1 MVSSDER
8 FLNKVKEQK
17 ESLELPQDTIEK
29 LVCRQLFHLENGE
42 TTNLIRNFFNLKYYN
57 NEELKILHTIGV
69 NYWKNYNKPPT
80 DTTIEAV
87 LKNEKFADKSE
98 KLLKLKKQIDELK
111 DFDQKYVQD
120 TILNYIKGR
129 SVYFTI
135 LDNIDY
141 ITSTNDVSKIMP
153 MLEDTMKI
161 SVSDD
166 IGVEYFENLGNH
178 ITEMTTKEVRIPFLW
193 KTWDMYTYGGIP
205 ENDGCLFVIM
215 AQPGLGKSQM
225 MMNIGYNWLMQDKNV
240 LMVSLEMSQKM
251 YSARMDALFADIG
264 VNEIKDNTDKLAKRV
279 KLMKSTHSNARL
291 YIKQYSP
298 NEFNSNKLKNLLE
311 KLEKTKGFKPDLII
325 VDYLNIMGTN
335 GPSYGM
341 KLYERIGMITKE
353 LRSVSVETK
362 IPILTATQ
370 ANRGNGGYAADESI
384 SMDNTSQS
392 SAINMDAD
400 CLFALFQG
408 NGDRQSGILHVKIL
422 KNRLGGFVDRTF
434 IMMVDYNTLKIT
446 ENEQGIEND
455 LSDTLGEDFGEPAEA
470 GNNNE
475 EIENIFNQLK

>member
-1 MVSSDER
+1 MVSREEKYINDI
-8 FLNKVKEQK
+8 KEQK
-17 ESLELPQDTIEK
+17 QSLELPQETIEK
-29 LVCRQLFHLENGE
+29 LVCRQLFHLDNTE
-42 TTNLIRNFFNLKYYN
+42 TLNLIRNFFNLKYYN
-57 NEELKILHTIGV
+57 NEDLKILHTIGV
-69 NYWKNYNKPPT
+69 NYWKIYNKPPT
-80 DTTIEAV
+80 TATIQTV
-87 LKNEKFADKSE
+87 LKNDKYKEKSE
-98 KLLKLKKQIDELK
+98 KLLNLKKQIDNLT
-111 DFDQKYVQD
+111 DFDPKYVQD
-120 TILNYIKGR
+120 TILNFIKGR
-129 SVYFTI
+129 SVYYTI

-141 ITSTNDVSKIMP
+141 ITSTNDVSRIMP
-153 MLEDTMKI
+153 RLEDTMKI
-161 SVSDD
+161 SISDD
-166 IGVEYFENLGNH
+166 IGIEYFENLNNH
-178 ITEMTTKEVRIPFLW
+178 INEMTTKEVRIPFLW

-240 LMVSLEMSQKM
+240 LMVSLEMSEKM
-251 YSARMDALFADIG
+251 YSARMDALFADIC

-298 NEFNSNKLKNLLE
+298 NEFNSNKLKNLLD
-311 KLEKTKGFKPDLII
+311 KLQKTKNFKPDLIV

-341 KLYERIGMITKE
+341 KSYDRIGMITKE
-353 LRSVSVETK
+353 LRAVSVETK
-362 IPILTATQ
+362 IPILSATQ
-370 ANRGNGGYAADESI
+370 ANRGNGGYSTDDSI

-400 CLFALFQG
+400 CLFALYQG
-408 NGDRQSGILHVKIL
+408 KGDRQSGILHVKIL
-422 KNRLGGFVDRTF
+422 KNRLGGFVDRNF

-455 LSDTLGEDFGEPAEA
+455 LSDTIGDSFEQSVNGE
-470 GNNNE
+470 NNNKEVE
-475 EIENIFNQLK
+475 EIFNNI

>member
-1 MVSSDER
+1 M
-8 FLNKVKEQK
+8 
-17 ESLELPQDTIEK
+17 
-29 LVCRQLFHLENGE
+29 
-42 TTNLIRNFFNLKYYN
+42 
-57 NEELKILHTIGV
+57 
-69 NYWKNYNKPPT
+69 
-80 DTTIEAV
+80 A
-87 LKNEKFADKSE
+87 
-98 KLLKLKKQIDELK
+98 
-111 DFDQKYVQD
+111 
-120 TILNYIKGR
+120 
-129 SVYFTI
+129 
-135 LDNIDY
+135 
-141 ITSTNDVSKIMP
+141 TNDVSKIMP
-153 MLEDTMKI
+153 QLEDTMKI

-166 IGVEYFENLGNH
+166 VGIEYFENLNNH
-178 ITEMTTKEVRIPFLW
+178 IVEMTTKEVRIPFLW

-205 ENDGCLFVIM
+205 ENDACLFVIM

-279 KLMKSTHSNARL
+279 GAIKLAHPHSRL
-291 YIKQYSP
+291 QIKQYSP
-298 NEFNSNKLKNLLE
+298 NEFNANKLKNLLE

-353 LRSVSVETK
+353 LRAVSVETK

-370 ANRGNGGYAADESI
+370 ANRGNGGYAADDSI
-384 SMDNTSQS
+384 SMDNTSES

-408 NGDRQSGILHVKIL
+408 KGDRQSGILHIKIL

-434 IMMVDYNTLKIT
+434 IMTVDYTTLKIT
-446 ENEQGIEND
+446 QNDGQIEND
-455 LSDTLGEDFGEPAEA
+455 LSEELGEDLE
-470 GNNNE
+470 NMTVSNSSK
-475 EIENIFNQLK
+475 EIDDVLEGL

>member
-1 MVSSDER
+1 M
-8 FLNKVKEQK
+8 
-17 ESLELPQDTIEK
+17 
-29 LVCRQLFHLENGE
+29 
-42 TTNLIRNFFNLKYYN
+42 
-57 NEELKILHTIGV
+57 
-69 NYWKNYNKPPT
+69 
-80 DTTIEAV
+80 A
-87 LKNEKFADKSE
+87 
-98 KLLKLKKQIDELK
+98 
-111 DFDQKYVQD
+111 
-120 TILNYIKGR
+120 
-129 SVYFTI
+129 
-135 LDNIDY
+135 
-141 ITSTNDVSKIMP
+141 TNDVSRIMP
-153 MLEDTMKI
+153 QLEDTMKI

-166 IGVEYFENLGNH
+166 VGIEYFENLNNH
-178 ITEMTTKEVRIPFLW
+178 IVEMTTKEVRIPFLW

-205 ENDGCLFVIM
+205 ENEGCLFVIM

-264 VNEIKDNTDKLAKRV
+264 VNEIKDNTDKLAKKV
-279 KLMKSTHSNARL
+279 GAIKLAHPHSRL
-291 YIKQYSP
+291 QIKQYSP
-298 NEFNSNKLKNLLE
+298 NEFNANKLKNLLE

-353 LRSVSVETK
+353 LRAVSVETK

-370 ANRGNGGYAADESI
+370 ANRCVLNTSLVTVYRNNKEVVIPIKDVEIGDMIKVDNNTFNKIEDKFEQQQETYEITLKSGKKIVCSANHIFPTNEGELTIQTGLKKGIRLHSVNNNNNIFYNDQIVSIKPVGKNKTVDITTDGNHLFLANDILTHNSSGGYAADDSI
-384 SMDNTSQS
+384 SMDNTSES

-408 NGDRQSGILHVKIL
+408 KGDRQSGILHVKIL

-434 IMMVDYNTLKIT
+434 IMTVDYTTLKIT
-446 ENEQGIEND
+446 QNDGQIEND
-455 LSDTLGEDFGEPAEA
+455 LSEELGEDFAVS
-470 GNNNE
+470 NSSK
-475 EIENIFNQLK
+475 EIDDVLEGI